1 MRHPG
6 LPVATTWGRAS
17 AREASLGASTARD
30 IMGSTRVNSPAL
42 PQHCA
47 ASGIEIRRSTGIARS
62 IRSGGSAIRWAWSR
76 WQGGSYATVTSSGA
90 PGRGPRSANSSLTS
104 RTRAPLGQQLTYV
117 PHAGRE
123 SLPLLRDVDQ
133 VAVLLQHRPA
143 PCAVDD
149 DGCIVVAEGGEVG
162 AREPSRLVPQTGV
175 RVQRATANLR
185 RGFAHRVAVHL
196 QR

>member
-1 MRHPG
+1 M
-6 LPVATTWGRAS
+6 
-17 AREASLGASTARD
+17 
-30 IMGSTRVNSPAL
+30 
-42 PQHCA
+42 
-47 ASGIEIRRSTGIARS
+47 IRR
-62 IRSGGSAIRWAWSR
+62 
-76 WQGGSYATVTSSGA
+76 
-90 PGRGPRSANSSLTS
+90 PPRSTLFPYTTLFRSVERCAGP
-104 RTRAPLGQQLTYV
+104 RAPLGQQLTYV

-149 DGCIVVAEGGEVG
+149 DGRIVVAEGGEVG

-196 QR
+196 QRADGGVMHVGEEAFHYAAAKQQDGGGCARWGRLGEVAP